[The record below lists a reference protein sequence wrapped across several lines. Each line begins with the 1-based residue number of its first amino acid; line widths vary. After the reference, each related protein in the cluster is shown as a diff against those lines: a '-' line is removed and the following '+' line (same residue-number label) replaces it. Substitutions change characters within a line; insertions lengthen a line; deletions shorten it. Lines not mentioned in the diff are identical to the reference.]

1 MYLLSSFLVIAFIGY
16 AYVGLRLW
24 VLEPYPIGY
33 YALFA
38 AALVL
43 AGIQV
48 TRGKNCLLKA
58 FSLVPF
64 VLAAVFLYGI
74 HFMTLYG
81 EDRPRGPAVGEG
93 FPRTTML
100 DVTGTKALPVGVAGA
115 TSKLQLIVL
124 FRGFW

>member
-1 MYLLSSFLVIAFIGY
+1 MFLLASFLVFAFIGY

-24 VLEPYPIGY
+24 VLETYPIGY
-33 YALFA
+33 YALL
-38 AALVL
+38 ALALAL
-43 AGIQV
+43 AGVQI

-58 FSLVPF
+58 CSLIPF
-64 VLAAVFLYGI
+64 GLAAVFLYGI

-81 EDRPRGPAVGEG
+81 DDRPHGPAVGEG

-100 DVTGTKALPVGVAGA
+100 DVTGTKALPVGVASA